1 MGLLGVYRWKCIK
14 FITCRFMSVYPCKIV
29 TKDICFILIS
39 VDY

>member
-29 TKDICFILIS
+29 TNILIS